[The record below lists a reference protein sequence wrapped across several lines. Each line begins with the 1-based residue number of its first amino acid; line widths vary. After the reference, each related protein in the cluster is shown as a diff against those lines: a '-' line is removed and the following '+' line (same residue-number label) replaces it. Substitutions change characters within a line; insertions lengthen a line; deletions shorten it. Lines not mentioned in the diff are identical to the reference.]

1 MEEMASVGEESGDT
15 EENPECSY
23 HTGSAFDA
31 AGARS

>member
-1 MEEMASVGEESGDT
+1 MEEMASVHEESGDT

-23 HTGSAFDA
+23 DTGSSFDT